1 MGSYTPTDLEWVTVK
16 TTLPRQPFEPAATRP
31 SIRTER
37 LLLRPLRESDLEALH
52 ELRTQPEVMI
62 HTYRGKVDADLQET
76 RDNLALRLPP
86 NDRTNFDFAICLPET
101 NRLIGIGGSFSRS
114 GSLGWPEIGY
124 MLRKEAWGR
133 GYATEFLRAFLE
145 AWWALPRE
153 ESEHKVEKSTVD
165 EAEGEVKAERVMGLT
180 VTAHEASQNVMRKSG
195 LQFVKA
201 WEEEDTH
208 EGGGMI
214 TLVGYVA
221 KKKPA
226 A

>member
-1 MGSYTPTDLEWVTVK
+1 
-16 TTLPRQPFEPAATRP
+16 
-31 SIRTER
+31 
-37 LLLRPLRESDLEALH
+37 
-52 ELRTQPEVMI
+52 MI
-62 HTYRGKVDADLQET
+62 HTSKGKIDAELQET

-86 NDRTNFDFAICLPET
+86 NDLTNFDFAICLPET
-101 NRLIGIGGSFSRS
+101 NRLIGIGGSFRRS
-114 GSLGWPEIGY
+114 GLLGWPEVGY
-124 MLRKEAWGR
+124 MLRKEAWGE

-153 ESEHKVEKSTVD
+153 ESEHKVEKSTLD
-165 EAEGEVKAERVMGLT
+165 EGEGEVKAERIMALT
-180 VTAHEASQNVMRKSG
+180 VTTNKASQNVMRKSG

-208 EGGGMI
+208 EGGGMV

-221 KKKPA
+221 KKPA